1 MFLRAKNW
9 FQARSS
15 ETRWALG
22 MGLAALTL
30 AMPMAYAQTNI
41 DSNPNADRNIV
52 QNTCSKCPTL
62 TDPLD
67 VAVCKCQCGQAVSN
81 MQTAGYLPQKMS
93 PDSNEYTKE
102 MTQNV
107 PGTAS
112 PNAGQQAQ
120 QAVSKGCYGLTKDA
134 FDGVLKS
141 LGGFMGVDI
150 GSLLGGMA
158 NYYNGQICGQVNK
171 AIASNTSMACPRV
184 NIPGLPANCN
194 VNVGV
199 NSSGVYVGGGGG
211 VGGWSTSGSA
221 NSGINGVYNAS
232 GGYNAGQGNT
242 SYGNTNGSAQQSSGG
257 SWISDKWN
265 SATNTVSCWFGGAN
279 CPP

>member
-1 MFLRAKNW
+1 MRDMAFKKERARIGAW
-9 FQARSS
+9 LIAM
-15 ETRWALG
+15 AAA
-22 MGLAALTL
+22 LAA
-30 AMPMAYAQTNI
+30 PMAHAQTNI
-41 DSNPNADRNIV
+41 DSNPNSDRNIV
-52 QNTCSKCPTL
+52 QNTCPKCDSLP
-62 TDPLD
+62 DPIER
-67 VAVCKCQCGQAVSN
+67 AVCKCQCGQAVSN
-81 MQTAGYLPQKMS
+81 MQTAGYLGSKMS
-93 PDSNEYTKE
+93 PDANEYTKS

-107 PGTAS
+107 PGAVS
-112 PNAGQQAQ
+112 SNAGAQAQ

-158 NYYNGQICGQVNK
+158 NYYNGQICGEVNK
-171 AIASNTSMACPRV
+171 AIASNTSVSCPRV

-221 NSGINGVYNAS
+221 NSGINGVYTAG

-242 SYGNTNGSAQQSSGG
+242 SYGNTNGSVQPQSGSG
-257 SWISDKWN
+257 SWISNTWN
-265 SATNTVSCWFGGAN
+265 SATSTVSCWFGGAN